1 MNNMLGF
8 ALLVGGVILIIFGF
22 NAAHSAG
29 SDISRVFTGNPSDRS
44 MWMIL
49 GGAVAAVIGLVSV
62 LRGRARP

>member
-22 NAAHSAG
+22 NASHSAG